1 MLRPSSFL
9 ALPGAARSAP
19 ASSRTARSGAAFSV
33 AGAVV
38 IASALAVACGNPT
51 PQTPDDADTSVADD
65 DVALDERPPP
75 EAPALTEDQ
84 RKQVEQAARLGKLL
98 YDHDAAAARAS
109 DFLLTQDLPTET
121 HSHGWVTLHDSG
133 TWSIPFLFKGEG
145 EPGTLHTVHFEQS
158 DAAPTVSTTQYPTQ
172 TPARIQQ
179 MFTALDTVK
188 QKTAN
193 MQMCTRNVNHVVLP
207 AEELGKSGWLVYLLA
222 ATRDSGA
229 VVAGGHHRFL
239 VSSDGKNVLDHFQFT
254 RACLTIPPP
263 PPGGETAASVLTHL
277 TSQTPTEIHVF
288 LSYLHRV
295 PVLVTVASPR
305 AVWGVS
311 GPHIEQIPLDE

>member
-1 MLRPSSFL
+1 MVRLPLFT
-9 ALPGAARSAP
+9 ALSGRALSCLTLSTAARSNV
-19 ASSRTARSGAAFSV
+19 TLTG
-33 AGAVV
+33 
-38 IASALAVACGNPT
+38 ASAFLVAAALSAACGNPT
-51 PQTPDDADTSVADD
+51 PQTAGDADMRDDAA
-65 DVALDERPPP
+65 ALDERPPP
-75 EAPALTEDQ
+75 EAPVLTEDQ
-84 RKQVEQAARLGKLL
+84 RKQVEQAARVGKLL
-98 YDHDAAAARAS
+98 YEHDAAAARAS
-109 DFLLTQDLPTET
+109 DFLLTRDLPLEA
-121 HSHGWVTLHDSG
+121 HSHGWVTVHEGG
-133 TWSIPFLFKGEG
+133 TWSIPFLFKGEDD
-145 EPGTLHTVHFEQS
+145 PGTLHTVHFEGNT
-158 DAAPTVSTTQYPTQ
+158 APTVTTTQHPTQ
-172 TPARIQQ
+172 APARIQQ

-193 MQMCTRNVNHVVLP
+193 MPMCTRNINPVVLP

-239 VSSDGKNVLDHFQFT
+239 VSLDGKEVIEHFEFT

-295 PVLVTVASPR
+295 PVLVTVANPR

-311 GPHIEQIPLDE
+311 GPRIEQIPLDE